1 MRDTTSIE
9 AMCDDIIA
17 RANASAESG
26 SSPLRSDRMLLEHH
40 ELRLALSTLL
50 EEYRGY
56 QSVHKHL
63 VRLVKR
69 ALEAFSRLTNGQ
81 RYWTESLPPNA
92 KTALVLLNSFM
103 RSNAR

>member
-1 MRDTTSIE
+1 MSDTRNIE
-9 AMCDDIIA
+9 AICEDILA
-17 RANASAESG
+17 RSQASAESG
-26 SSPLRSDRMLLEHH
+26 SRPLRSDRMLLEHR
-40 ELRLALSTLL
+40 ELRLALTTLL

-92 KTALVLLNSFM
+92 KTSLVLLNAFM